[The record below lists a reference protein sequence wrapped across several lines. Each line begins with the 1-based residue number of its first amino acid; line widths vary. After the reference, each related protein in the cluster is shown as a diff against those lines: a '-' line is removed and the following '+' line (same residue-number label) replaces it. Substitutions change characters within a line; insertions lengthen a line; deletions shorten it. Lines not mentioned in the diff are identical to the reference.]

1 MTTKQE
7 IFNLNAESVKRDMEE
22 MIQKLERFTDQ
33 VTAGIRTPSDQ
44 DIHSAARRLRGVAE
58 RLNFELS
65 KR

>member
-7 IFNLNAESVKRDMEE
+7 IYDLNAQSVKRDMEV
-22 MIQKLERFTDQ
+22 MIWKLEGFTEQ
-33 VTAGIRTPSDQ
+33 VTAGIRTPADH

-58 RLNFELS
+58 RLNFELN

>member
-7 IFNLNAESVKRDMEE
+7 IYNLNAESIKRDMEE
-22 MIQKLERFTDQ
+22 TLRKLERFTEQ
-33 VTAGIRTPSDQ
+33 VTEGIRTPSDH

-58 RLNFELS
+58 RLNFEFN